1 MKKIIAFLLL
11 LPVLWGCAAQEPDEK
26 ETASSENLPAEST
39 SLQQEPDSVETTES
53 TASLKLASDEE
64 LIEIV
69 INSKGLYLWCF
80 SSAIPPSSPE
90 GIDYLADIC
99 PEFKELLSRDS
110 GLQSLRGYGLQIA
123 EEFMNRED
131 SKDHRVRGL
140 MMQWLLIE
148 LFPDLEIDLT
158 K

>member
-1 MKKIIAFLLL
+1 MRKIIAFLLL
-11 LPVLWGCAAQEPDEK
+11 LPVLWGCAPQKPDGV
-26 ETASSENLPAEST
+26 ETTSSENRTTEST
-39 SLQQEPDSVETTES
+39 SLQQESDSVEATES

-64 LIEIV
+64 LIKIV
-69 INSKGLYLWCF
+69 INSKGIHLWFF
-80 SSAIPPSSPE
+80 SSSIPPSSPE

-131 SKDHRVRGL
+131 SKDHRMRGF

-158 K
+158 